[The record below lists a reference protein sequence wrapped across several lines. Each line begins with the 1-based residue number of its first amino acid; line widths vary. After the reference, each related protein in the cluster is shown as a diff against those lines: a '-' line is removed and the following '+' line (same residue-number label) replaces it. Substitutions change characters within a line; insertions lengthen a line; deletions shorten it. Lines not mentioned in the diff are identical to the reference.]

1 MFFPHYEL
9 VAKHTHRTY
18 TLSLFNAKKSTTMI
32 CEYSLYLLQ
41 CRLSKLL
48 ACCWSIRLDFFF
60 AHQKPQMHKSM
71 CVTLADILV
80 TLIDCLTKSEY
91 YFYLLLLLLLCIY

>member
-1 MFFPHYEL
+1 
-9 VAKHTHRTY
+9 
-18 TLSLFNAKKSTTMI
+18 
-32 CEYSLYLLQ
+32 
-41 CRLSKLL
+41 
-48 ACCWSIRLDFFF
+48 
-60 AHQKPQMHKSM
+60 MHKSM